1 MISLVLI
8 MCGIFIYFYV
18 PITIHFVKLLLGCED
33 LSYPLLMKANYVI
46 VDPKKN
52 DFTFLIYTIISRY
65 YMNYV
70 MLDFFLVGALTL
82 DIFFYVSCFMESV
95 KLRFQHLVKNEDE
108 MDEVEV
114 TQVIQEL
121 IEEQNSATNIVKLL
135 DNVARNV
142 MLIQFILYS
151 FSLCFVLFNLT
162 KVVSSRH
169 NFVHNFLIALSFQI
183 ADNYFFL
190 ATSCCFICNTQFEQF
205 VVSLLGNKIQS
216 EVSDFK

>member
-1 MISLVLI
+1 

-169 NFVHNFLIALSFQI
+169 NFVHNFLIALSF
-183 ADNYFFL
+183 
-190 ATSCCFICNTQFEQF
+190 
-205 VVSLLGNKIQS
+205 
-216 EVSDFK
+216 